1 VRAAL
6 IVWDGVH
13 ILDDVLAMGPAARA
27 DDWMLLGNCVGD
39 IVSRVAIDDDREK
52 KEEEEGVVAGTRA
65 AVNAS
70 STADLQQ
77 QQQQPQQL

>member
-1 VRAAL
+1 VWSGLKNLLKSIPEVRAAL

-39 IVSRVAIDDDREK
+39 IVSRVTEK
-52 KEEEEGVVAGTRA
+52 EVATSNATA
-65 AVNAS
+65 A
-70 STADLQQ
+70 LQ
-77 QQQQPQQL
+77 

>member
-1 VRAAL
+1 MRAAL

-39 IVSRVAIDDDREK
+39 IVSRVAIDDREK
-52 KEEEEGVVAGTRA
+52 KEEEGVVAGTRV
-65 AVNAS
+65 AVNVS

-77 QQQQPQQL
+77 QPQQL